1 MSLRTRK
8 GASSADL
15 GVLALRKLPVLPL
28 QLFCDLVS
36 HLLASIFDH
45 SLDDAAG
52 VVLENNVLDLA
63 ADNTHEGCDM
73 FLTLGSGNV
82 LLAGKGPEALCFGDE
97 RCIRFGRSPLFKESS
112 LSFVRFP
119 SS

>member
-1 MSLRTRK
+1 MSLRIRK

-45 SLDDAAG
+45 SLDNAAG
-52 VVLENNVLDLA
+52 VVLEHNILDLA
-63 ADNTHEGCDM
+63 AYDVHECIDLFRA
-73 FLTLGSGNV
+73 FLFRQVFLPSECPRAFCVGQEDRMWLRGFSLRENS
-82 LLAGKGPEALCFGDE
+82 ALF
-97 RCIRFGRSPLFKESS
+97 
-112 LSFVRFP
+112 FV
-119 SS
+119 